1 MVPVVNDIALAV
13 EARERPGEAHFK
25 RGNGVTGRA
34 VRAVTQ

>member
-25 RGNGVTGRA
+25 RGSDVTGHA